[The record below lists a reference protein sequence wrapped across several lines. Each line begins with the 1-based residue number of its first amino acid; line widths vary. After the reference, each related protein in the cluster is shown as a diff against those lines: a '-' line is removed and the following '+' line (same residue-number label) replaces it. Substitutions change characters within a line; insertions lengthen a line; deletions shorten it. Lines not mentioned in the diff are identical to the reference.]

1 MKRKLFFIFMLIHT
15 LTFSQV
21 KNHKLAQKDNS
32 FTTQLKS
39 RLDNLQ
45 QHTPFYITY
54 NPVLE
59 QLIKT
64 YLNGRQKTITE
75 LMTKANYY
83 FPLIEEQ
90 LIKYNIPLEMKYLA
104 VVESALQPT
113 AKSKMGATGLWQ
125 FTNSTGKRFDLKMNS
140 YVDERSNP
148 LKSTEAACLY
158 LSKLYSIFNDW
169 DLVLAA
175 YNLGPGTVSKAVKRS
190 GGFNNYVK
198 VKNYLP
204 LETQSTITAFYAM
217 MYLFEYSKEHEIYP
231 NITTA
236 SYYGTDTIS
245 VKKELTFNQIS
256 TILNTDNATLRQL
269 NPQYR
274 LGIIPYVE
282 GGNYTL
288 RLPSNLKGDFLA
300 KEDSIYSF
308 AARDNALRKASM
320 PKYLEKGH
328 NIKYTV
334 KNGDYLGKIAKKFG
348 VSTENIKKWNQL
360 QSQKLKIGQRLTIS
374 PKNVSSDYLLSKKE
388 TTSKGNSKIY
398 TVKNGDSFW
407 SIAKKYPNISL
418 QQLKEWNPVL
428 KTKQLKPGTKLKL
441 YKS

>member
-1 MKRKLFFIFMLIHT
+1 MVKYGIKIEALLNFKRFLVSLPFKIFFNHRMKRKLFFIFILINT

-21 KNHKLAQKDNS
+21 KSNKLAQKDNS

-39 RLDNLQ
+39 RLDILQ
-45 QHTPFYITY
+45 QNTPFYITY

-59 QLIKT
+59 QLIKS
-64 YLNGRQKTITE
+64 YLNGRQKSITD
-75 LMTKANYY
+75 LMTKADYY

-90 LIKYNIPLEMKYLA
+90 LTKYNIPLEMKYLA

-113 AKSKMGATGLWQ
+113 AKSKMGASGLWQ
-125 FTNSTGKRFDLKMNS
+125 FTNSTGKRFDLKVNS

-158 LSKLYSIFNDW
+158 LSKLYTIFNDW

-175 YNLGPGTVSKAVKRS
+175 YNLGPVTVSKAIKRS

-198 VKNYLP
+198 VKHYLP

-231 NITTA
+231 NISTA

-256 TILNTDNATLRQL
+256 TVLNTDNATLRQL

-274 LGIIPYVE
+274 LGIIPYVD
-282 GGNYTL
+282 GYNYTL
-288 RLPSNLKGDFLA
+288 RLPSNLKVDFLA

-308 AARDNALRKASM
+308 AARDNASRKALI
-320 PKYLEKGH
+320 PKYLESKH
-328 NIKYTV
+328 SIKYTV

-360 QSQKLKIGQRLTIS
+360 ESPKLKIGQRLTIS
-374 PKNVSSDYLLSKKE
+374 QKNVLPGHRVTKK
-388 TTSKGNSKIY
+388 SH
-398 TVKNGDSFW
+398 
-407 SIAKKYPNISL
+407 
-418 QQLKEWNPVL
+418 LKR
-428 KTKQLKPGTKLKL
+428 
-441 YKS
+441 